1 MSEALQ
7 DSLVMHPSR
16 GFTLIEMIIAIVVI
30 GVGLAGVLA
39 AFTGNFRASADP
51 MIRKQMLAIA
61 EGMMEEVTLK
71 PFAVGAGA
79 RAGCNRTNTDD
90 VRDYDGYSAGVCSPD
105 GTLNT
110 DLSGYTVA
118 IDVSD
123 APMTWNGVNQTLKIT
138 VTVTRGTDAISLVG
152 WRTNYAAP

>member
-1 MSEALQ
+1 MSEVPQ
-7 DSLVMHPSR
+7 DLSVMHPNR

-51 MIRKQMLAIA
+51 MIRKQMLALA

-90 VRDYDGYSAGVCSPD
+90 VRDYDNYSEAVCAPD
-105 GTLNT
+105 GTPNP
-110 DLSGYTVA
+110 DLATYSVA

-123 APMTWNGVNQTLKIT
+123 APVTWNGANQTLKIT
-138 VTVTRGTDAISLVG
+138 VTVSHGSEAISLTG
-152 WRTNYAAP
+152 WRTNYATP

>member
-1 MSEALQ
+1 
-7 DSLVMHPSR
+7 MHPSR
-16 GFTLIEMIIAIVVI
+16 GFTLIEMILAIVVI

-123 APMTWNGVNQTLKIT
+123 APMVWNGVNQTLKIT

>member
-1 MSEALQ
+1 
-7 DSLVMHPSR
+7 MHPSR

-39 AFTGNFRASADP
+39 AFTGNFKASADP

-71 PFAVGAGA
+71 PFGVGAGV

-90 VRDYDGYSAGVCSPD
+90 VRDYDNYSEAVCAPD
-105 GTLNT
+105 GTPNA
-110 DLSGYTVA
+110 DLATYAVA

-123 APMTWNGVNQTLKIT
+123 APITWNGVNQTLKIT
-138 VTVTRGTDAISLVG
+138 VTVTHGTDAISLIG
-152 WRTNYAAP
+152 WRTNYATP